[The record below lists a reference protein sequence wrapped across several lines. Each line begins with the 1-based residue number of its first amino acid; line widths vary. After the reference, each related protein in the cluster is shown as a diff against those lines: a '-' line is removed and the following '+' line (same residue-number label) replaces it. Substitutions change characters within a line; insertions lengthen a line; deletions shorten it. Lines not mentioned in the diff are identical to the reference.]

1 MPKGFTYSQWK
12 WFMECQYTFM
22 PDWYWNIEKR
32 EAEYQRYTE
41 QGS

>member
-22 PDWYWNIEKR
+22 PDWYWNEAER
-32 EAEYQRYTE
+32 MAEYQRYTE
-41 QGS
+41 ES